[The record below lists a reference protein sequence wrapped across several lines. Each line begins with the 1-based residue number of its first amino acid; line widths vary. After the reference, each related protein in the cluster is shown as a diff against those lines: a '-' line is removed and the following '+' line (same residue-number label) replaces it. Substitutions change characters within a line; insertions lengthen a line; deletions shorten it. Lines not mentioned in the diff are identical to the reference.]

1 DSGRDSDG
9 RTVGGIW
16 RRRDRKRRRGALMM
30 LVSQAKRV
38 LLTLMMVSPAFAQP
52 EANSD
57 GASRTSEP
65 QVGPASD
72 TEEGGDA
79 KDPAQPKQ
87 APTNPRDATPH
98 GANPHGTAMGAPP
111 TNRSFV
117 DEKLPEGTVV

>member
-1 DSGRDSDG
+1 
-9 RTVGGIW
+9 
-16 RRRDRKRRRGALMM
+16 
-30 LVSQAKRV
+30 
-38 LLTLMMVSPAFAQP
+38 VSPAFAQP

-117 DEKLPEGTVV
+117 DEKLPEGTVVVEVVDGAGNPLKGATVRLLTHFQSIAEGNDEDVTEK